1 VTLPLIK
8 KFIREPFLH
17 FLLLGAAIFTA
28 HHFLSGRA
36 GTQPGRIVITQG
48 DITSIM
54 IGFSRTWQR
63 PPTREELDGLIRDRV
78 REEVY
83 YREAMAMGLDRDDPV
98 IRRRLQQKLQ
108 FVTDDVAAPAEPTD
122 AELSEYLQ
130 THADVFRV
138 DRRFTFNQV
147 YLDPSKHGEGLA
159 HDIAELLTEL
169 RQHEGNVVDS
179 SSLGDAFLLE
189 CRFEAAPNAEI
200 AKQFGEKF
208 VAKLADVPIGQW
220 VGPVESGYGMHLVF
234 VEERTEG
241 RLPELAE
248 VRDAVRREW
257 TNAGRLESNEK
268 YFQSL
273 LKQYEVVVEK
283 LDLSEAGQKVANTK

>member
-1 VTLPLIK
+1 VTLPLMK

-83 YREAMAMGLDRDDPV
+83 CREAMAMGLDRDDPV

-147 YLDPSKHGEGLA
+147 YLDPAKHGERLA
-159 HDIAELLTEL
+159 QDVDKLLTQL
-169 RQHEGNVVDS
+169 RQHGSDDIAL
-179 SSLGDAFLLE
+179 SSLGDTFLLE
-189 CRFEAAPNAEI
+189 HRFEAVPTTEV
-200 AKQFGEKF
+200 AKQFGDKF
-208 VAKLADVPIGQW
+208 VTKLTDVPIGRW
-220 VGPVESGYGMHLVF
+220 FGPVESGYGTHLVF
-234 VEERTEG
+234 VENCTEG

-257 TNAGRLESNEK
+257 TNARRLESNEK

-273 LKQYEVVVEK
+273 LKHYAVVVEK
-283 LDLSEAGQKVANTK
+283 PDLSEAGEKFANAK